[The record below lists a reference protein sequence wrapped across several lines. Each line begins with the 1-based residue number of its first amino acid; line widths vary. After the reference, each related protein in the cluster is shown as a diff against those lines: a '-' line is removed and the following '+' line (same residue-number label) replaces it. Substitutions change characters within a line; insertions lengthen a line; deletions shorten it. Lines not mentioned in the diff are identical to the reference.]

1 MKDFKLIYENFK
13 NFEQKT
19 EKDRALDQVKRLQ
32 PLLNE
37 TALDWY
43 KHDRLQYFFKCRW
56 FKFFKLFSRKTHW
69 GRKEYWI
76 SCWGRFIL
84 RFEYRL

>member
-19 EKDRALDQVKRLQ
+19 EKDHALDQVKRLQ

-37 TALDWY
+37 TALDWH
-43 KHDRLQYFFKCRW
+43 KHDRLQYIRENLKSF
-56 FKFFKLFSRKTHW
+56 H
-69 GRKEYWI
+69 GRNEKQELNEI
-76 SCWGRFIL
+76 FGLSKK
-84 RFEYRL
+84 